1 MAKQLKVTLFGSV
14 SFHMGKEQVGGLPSR
29 AAEAL
34 FVYLACL
41 QKPVTREK
49 LAELLWADRSPT
61 QSLTNLRTILTA
73 LRRELDDHLIITRDT
88 LAFNTESDAFI
99 DIFEFERGLKGL
111 GLPDRALALTST
123 ELETLRL
130 TLDLY
135 RGDFLDGFH
144 LRDGLGFEEWS
155 ILERE
160 RLKRLA
166 REGFRTLTYAC
177 LEHGLYTQGLSAAS
191 SWMRL
196 DPYDEEACR
205 AQMWLFMRTGQRT
218 AALQTYQ
225 TLKKKLAD
233 ELSVLPAT
241 TTTELYRRFQTI
253 EVPPAI
259 HLPAYVTEFVG
270 REEEIAELEEKL
282 SMPGT
287 RLMTVTGTGG
297 MGKTRLSVEAARL
310 LSSKKP
316 GTFLHGIHFIPLEMS
331 SSSDEMIVRVAE
343 GIGFS
348 FHGSDSPRAQL
359 LGHLREQEIL
369 LLLDNFE
376 QLLGEGSDALAFIVE
391 VLRNAAGVK
400 LIVTSR
406 ERLNLY
412 EETVFDLVGLDL
424 PANDSEQPET
434 SSAVALFTQSARRV
448 QRTFAL
454 TSTTLPE
461 VSRICQLVD
470 GAPLAIELA
479 SAWVRHQTPAQI
491 AAQIQNDLDF
501 LQSPYANAPAG
512 HRSLR
517 SVFERSWLLLQVNE
531 QNAFALLSIF
541 RGGFMLEAADAL
553 LGEPSQSLLGDL
565 TDQSLLQRTADGRY
579 DIHPLLKQYAAEK
592 LSSQKEWL
600 ETASA
605 RHTSFYLTFLTQ
617 QGGGESPQERAAI
630 RPELDNIRL
639 AWESA
644 AREDRITELE
654 QTAGTLHGFFSVQS
668 WFEEGAAFFDH
679 ILNLTE
685 ASQHSNANGLRC
697 DLLGRNARMRI
708 QIGQLEKAR
717 ADLKQAQTYL
727 ESLDDPSRRARVL
740 DSLAI
745 NSYYAGDYPQAMALA
760 LESLTLS
767 ESMNNADGAAFSVN
781 FLGSCAKAQGD
792 FAQSR
797 EYFERSVSAY
807 RAMSDEIGAAM
818 VMNNLGNLL
827 QAQGDL
833 QGAQTYYVDASAIL
847 KAHDHA
853 HGAATTLANAGKLAL
868 KRGQLEEARTLLEEG
883 LSMKRRINDK
893 RGEAVALAGLGGVSF
908 ALNALDECRDYLRE
922 ALELARLTGDVH
934 LTLDTLTAVVP
945 LAAKQG
951 RSDLAGRL
959 LACLLDHPGIA
970 EEARLQAQA
979 LKASIAPDAGGHW
992 KSHDLMEDVL
1002 PAVLSELS

>member
-1 MAKQLKVTLFGSV
+1 MPQLELKLLGGSLIQK
-14 SFHMGKEQVGGLPSR
+14 GKEQVGGLPSR

-34 FVYLACL
+34 FIYLACQ

-73 LRRELDDHLIITRDT
+73 LRRELDDYLIVTRDT
-88 LAFNTESDAFI
+88 LAFNPEADAFI

-111 GLPDRALALTST
+111 GFPDRASTLTPA
-123 ELETLRL
+123 EQETLRL

-160 RLKRLA
+160 RFKRLA
-166 REGFRTLTYAC
+166 RDGFRAYTHAC
-177 LEHGLYTQGLSAAS
+177 LASGLYAQGLTAAS
-191 SWMRL
+191 SWLRL

-205 AQMWLFMRTGQRT
+205 AQMWLFMRTSQRT

-225 TLKKKLAD
+225 ALKKKLSD
-233 ELSVLPAT
+233 ELGVSPASAT
-241 TTTELYRRFQTI
+241 TDLYRRFQNI

-259 HLPAYVTEFVG
+259 RLPAYVTEFVG
-270 REEEIAELEEKL
+270 REEEIAEIEEKL

-297 MGKTRLSVEAARL
+297 MGKTRLSVEAALR

-316 GTFLHGIHFIPLEMS
+316 GAFLHGVHFIPLEMS
-331 SSSDEMIVRVAE
+331 SSADEMIVRIAE

-348 FHGSDSPRAQL
+348 FHGSDLPSAQL
-359 LGHLREQEIL
+359 LGHLREQEML

-376 QLLGEGSDALAFIVE
+376 QLLGEGSDALTFIVE

-412 EETVFDLVGLDL
+412 EETVFDLAGLTD
-424 PANDSEQPET
+424 
-434 SSAVALFTQSARRV
+434 AVTLFAHCAQRVRRD
-448 QRTFAL
+448 FAL
-454 TSTTLPE
+454 TADTQPH
-461 VSRICQLVD
+461 VSHICQLVD
-470 GAPLAIELA
+470 GSPLAIELA
-479 SAWVRHQTPAQI
+479 SAWARHLTPAQI
-491 AAQIQNDLDF
+491 VSQIQSDLDF
-501 LQSPYANAPAG
+501 LQSPFSNAPAG

-517 SVFERSWLLLQVNE
+517 AVFERSWSLLQPQE

-541 RGGFMLEAADAL
+541 RGGFTPEAADAL
-553 LGEPSQSLLGDL
+553 LGEPSQSLLVEL
-565 TDQSLLQRTADGRY
+565 SDQSLLQLNADGRY
-579 DIHPLLKQYAAEK
+579 DIHPLLKQYTFEK
-592 LSSQKEWL
+592 LSSQQEWL
-600 ETASA
+600 KNASA
-605 RHTSFYLTFLTQ
+605 RHTSFYLTFLTG
-617 QGGGESPQERAAI
+617 QGDGESPQERAAI

-644 AREDRITELE
+644 AREDRIVELE

-668 WFEEGAAFFDH
+668 WFEEGTALFQH
-679 ILNLTE
+679 ILTLIE
-685 ASQHSNANGLRC
+685 ASSHANADGLRC
-697 DLLGRNARMRI
+697 DLLGRNARMHI

-717 ADLKQAQTYL
+717 SDLKQAQTYL
-727 ESLDDPSRRARVL
+727 EHLDDPSRRARVL

-745 NSYYAGDYPQAMALA
+745 NSYYAGDYPQATALA
-760 LESLTLS
+760 LESLALS
-767 ESMNNADGAAFSVN
+767 ESMSNADGAAFSLN
-781 FLGSCAKAQGD
+781 FLGSCAKAAGD
-792 FAQSR
+792 FAKSH

-807 RAMSDEIGAAM
+807 RTMQDEIGAAM

-833 QGAQTYYVDASAIL
+833 QGAQTYYVDASVIL
-847 KAHDHA
+847 KEQDHA
-853 HGAATTLANAGKLAL
+853 HGAATTLTNAGKLAL
-868 KRGQLEEARTLLEEG
+868 KRGQLDEARTLLEEG

-893 RGEAVALAGLGGVSF
+893 RGEAVALAGLGDI
-908 ALNALDECRDYLRE
+908 ALAANALEDSQTHLRQ
-922 ALELARLTGDVH
+922 ALELAAHTGDTQ
-934 LTLDTLTAVVP
+934 LALDILAAIASLTARQNRP
-945 LAAKQG
+945 
-951 RSDLAGRL
+951 DLAGRL
-959 LACLLDHPGIA
+959 LAYLLDHPGLA
-970 EEARLQAQA
+970 EETRQRVLE
-979 LKASIAPDAGGHW
+979 LKEKIPPADNVLW
-992 KSHDLMEDVL
+992 KGQDLLEDVL
-1002 PAVLSELS
+1002 PKVLEDL

>member
-1 MAKQLKVTLFGSV
+1 MVKKLQISLLGELTIRKGEIQV
-14 SFHMGKEQVGGLPSR
+14 SGLPSR

-34 FVYLACL
+34 FIYLACR
-41 QKPVTREK
+41 QKPITREK
-49 LAELLWADRSPT
+49 LAELLWAERSTP
-61 QSLTNLRTILTA
+61 QALTNLRTILTA
-73 LRRELDDHLIITRDT
+73 LRRELDDYLIVTRDT
-88 LAFNTESDAFI
+88 LAFQPESNAVI
-99 DIFEFERGLKGL
+99 DIFEFERGLKDL
-111 GLPDRALALTST
+111 GFPDRASALSPS

-166 REGFRTLTYAC
+166 RDGFRALALAL
-177 LEHGLYTQGLSAAS
+177 LESGLYAQGLVAAS
-191 SWMRL
+191 KWTRL

-205 AQMWLFMRTGQRT
+205 AQMWLLMRTGQRP
-218 AALQTYQ
+218 AALRSYQ
-225 TLKKKLAD
+225 TLKKKLDD
-233 ELSVLPAT
+233 ELNVPPASAT
-241 TTTELYRRFQTI
+241 AELYRRFQTI

-259 HLPAYVTEFVG
+259 HLPVYVTEFVG
-270 REEEIAELEEKL
+270 RGDEIAELEEKL

-287 RLMTVTGTGG
+287 RLLTVTGAGG
-297 MGKTRLSVEAARL
+297 MGKTRLSVEAVRF

-316 GTFLHGIHFIPLEMS
+316 GAFLHGFHFIPLEMS

-348 FHGSDSPRAQL
+348 FHGSDAPKTQL
-359 LGHLREQEIL
+359 LGHLREQEML

-412 EETVFDLVGLDL
+412 EETVFDLAGLDA

-434 SSAVALFTQSARRV
+434 SSAVTLFTQSARRV
-448 QRTFAL
+448 RRDFELTPAAL
-454 TSTTLPE
+454 PD
-461 VSRICQLVD
+461 VSRICQLVG

-479 SAWVRHQTPAQI
+479 SAWARHLTPAQI
-491 AAQIQNDLDF
+491 AFQIQSDLDF

-517 SVFERSWLLLQVNE
+517 TVFERSWLLLQAQE
-531 QNAFALLSIF
+531 QNAFALLSVF
-541 RGGFMLEAADAL
+541 RNGFTLEAADAL
-553 LGEPSQSLLGDL
+553 LGEPSQTLMVDL
-565 TDQSLLQRTADGRY
+565 TDRSLAQRATDERY
-579 DIHPLLKQYAAEK
+579 DIHPLLKRYAAEK
-592 LSSQKEWL
+592 LSAQSEWL

-617 QGGGESPQERAAI
+617 QGDGESPQERAAI
-630 RPELDNIRL
+630 RPELDNLRL

-644 AREDRITELE
+644 AREDRILEIE
-654 QTAGTLHGFFSVQS
+654 QTAGTLHGFFSAQS
-668 WFEEGAAFFDH
+668 RFEEGIALFQH
-679 ILNLTE
+679 ILNLIQ
-685 ASQHSNANGLRC
+685 ASQHSNADGLRC

-717 ADLKQAQTYL
+717 ADLQQALTYL
-727 ESLDDPSRRARVL
+727 ENLDDPSRRARVL

-745 NSYYAGDYPQAMALA
+745 NSYYAGDYPQATALA
-760 LESLTLS
+760 LESLALS
-767 ESMNNADGAAFSVN
+767 ESMNNADGEAFSLN

-792 FAQSR
+792 FDKSR
-797 EYFERSVSAY
+797 EYFERSASAY
-807 RAMSDEIGAAM
+807 RAMNDEIGAGM
-818 VMNNLGNLL
+818 VLNNLGNLL

-833 QGAQTYYVDASAIL
+833 PGAQQYYVDASALL

-853 HGAATTLANAGKLAL
+853 HGAATTLINAGKLAL
-868 KRGQLEEARTLLEEG
+868 KQGQLDTARNLLEEG
-883 LSMKRRINDK
+883 LAMKRRINDK
-893 RGEAVALAGLGGVSF
+893 RGEAVALAGLGDI
-908 ALNALDECRDYLRE
+908 ALASNALDDSQTYLRQ
-922 ALELARLTGDVH
+922 ALELAAHTGDAQLALDI
-934 LTLDTLTAVVP
+934 LTAIATLTA
-945 LAAKQG
+945 KQE
-951 RSDLAGRL
+951 RIEFAGRL
-959 LACLLDHPGIA
+959 LAYVLDHPGLA
-970 EEARLQAQA
+970 EEARQRAVKLNERIPLHADV
-979 LKASIAPDAGGHW
+979 LW
-992 KSHDLMEDVL
+992 KQQDLMEDVI
-1002 PAVLSELS
+1002 PAVLSKL

>member
-1 MAKQLKVTLFGSV
+1 MATQLQITLFGSV
-14 SFHMGKEQVGGLPSR
+14 SFHKGEEQVGGLPSR

-34 FVYLACL
+34 LIYLACQ
-41 QKPVTREK
+41 QKPITRER

-88 LAFNTESDAFI
+88 LSFNTDSDALI
-99 DIFEFERGLKGL
+99 DIFEFERRLKEL
-111 GLPDRALALTST
+111 GLPDRTSSLTSM

-166 REGFRTLTYAC
+166 RDGFRTFTHAC
-177 LEHGLYTQGLSAAS
+177 LERGLYAQGMSAAS
-191 SWMRL
+191 NWLRL

-233 ELSVLPAT
+233 ELSVSPAT
-241 TTTELYRRFQTI
+241 ATTELYRRFQAI

-259 HLPAYVTEFVG
+259 HFPAYVTEFVG
-270 REEEIAELEEKL
+270 RQEEIAELEEKL

-310 LSSKKP
+310 LSSKKM
-316 GTFLHGIHFIPLEMS
+316 GAFLHGIHFIPLEMS

-348 FHGSDSPRAQL
+348 FHGSDAPRAQL
-359 LGHLREQEIL
+359 LGHLREQEML

-376 QLLGEGSDALAFIVE
+376 QLLGEGSDALSFIVE

-412 EETVFDLVGLDL
+412 EETVFDVAGLDVQT
-424 PANDSEQPET
+424 NDPEQSET
-434 SSAVALFTQSARRV
+434 SSAVTLFLQSARRV
-448 QRTFAL
+448 QRTFEL
-454 TSTTLPE
+454 TSNTLPE

-491 AAQIQNDLDF
+491 AVQIQNDLDF
-501 LQSPYANAPAG
+501 LQSPYANAPVA

-517 SVFERSWLLLQVNE
+517 SVFERSWLLLQPNE

-553 LGEPSQSLLGDL
+553 LGEPSQSLLDDL

-617 QGGGESPQERAAI
+617 QGDGESPQERAAI

-644 AREDRITELE
+644 AREDRIAELE

-668 WFEEGAAFFDH
+668 WFEEGTALFQY
-679 ILNLTE
+679 ILNLIK
-685 ASQHSNANGLRC
+685 ASQHTNANGLRC
-697 DLLGRNARMRI
+697 DLLGRNARMHI

-717 ADLKQAQTYL
+717 VDLKQAQTYL

-745 NSYYAGDYPQAMALA
+745 NSYYAGDYPQATGLA
-760 LESLTLS
+760 LESLSLS
-767 ESMNNADGAAFSVN
+767 ESMNNADGAAFSLN

-807 RAMSDEIGAAM
+807 RAMKDEIGAAM

-833 QGAQTYYVDASAIL
+833 QSAQTYYVDASAIL
-847 KAHDHA
+847 KAHDHD
-853 HGAATTLANAGKLAL
+853 HGAATTLANAGKLAGRQGDYKLAEELIRESLIL
-868 KRGQLEEARTLLEEG
+868 KQ
-883 LSMKRRINDK
+883 KINDQ
-893 RGEAVALAGLGGVSF
+893 RGEAVALAGLGDISMLTEQLEKAHQYFQMSLEIADRISDIQLVLDILV
-908 ALNALDECRDYLRE
+908 AITLLNQMRSHIQ
-922 ALELARLTGDVH
+922 LT
-934 LTLDTLTAVVP
+934 
-945 LAAKQG
+945 K
-951 RSDLAGRL
+951 RL
-959 LACLLDHPGIA
+959 LGFLLVQTG
-970 EEARLQAQA
+970 
-979 LKASIAPDAGGHW
+979 
-992 KSHDLMEDVL
+992 
-1002 PAVLSELS
+1002 LSEESRQRLRSVQNKIDLPLDDKGDELKDILQEIKTHSF

>member
-1 MAKQLKVTLFGSV
+1 MATQLKITLFGSV
-14 SFHMGKEQVGGLPSR
+14 SFHKGGEQVSGLPSR

-34 FVYLACL
+34 FVYLACV
-41 QKPVTREK
+41 QKPITREK

-61 QSLTNLRTILTA
+61 QSLTNLRTILTS
-73 LRRELDDHLIITRDT
+73 LRRELDDYLIVTRDT
-88 LAFNTESDAFI
+88 LAFNPEADAFI

-111 GLPDRALALTST
+111 GFPDRSSSLTPT
-123 ELETLRL
+123 EQEALRL

-160 RLKRLA
+160 RFKRLA
-166 REGFRTLTYAC
+166 RDGFRIFTHAC
-177 LEHGLYTQGLSAAS
+177 LERGLYTQGLGAATK
-191 SWMRL
+191 WLRL

-205 AQMWLFMRTGQRT
+205 AQMWLLMRTAQRT

-233 ELSVLPAT
+233 ELGVSPAT

-259 HLPAYVTEFVG
+259 NLPAYVTNFVG

-287 RLMTVTGTGG
+287 RLLTVTGTGG

-316 GTFLHGIHFIPLEMS
+316 GAFLHGVHFIPLEMTS
-331 SSSDEMIVRVAE
+331 SADEMIVRIAE

-348 FHGSDSPRAQL
+348 FHGSDLPGAQL
-359 LGHLREQEIL
+359 LGHLREQEML

-376 QLLGEGSDALAFIVE
+376 QLLGEGSDALAFMVE
-391 VLRNAAGVK
+391 VLRNAVGVK

-412 EETVFDLVGLDL
+412 EETVFDLAGLDV

-434 SSAVALFTQSARRV
+434 SSAVSLFTQSARRV
-448 QRTFAL
+448 QRSFAL
-454 TSTTLPE
+454 TPATLPE

-479 SAWVRHQTPAQI
+479 SAWVRNQTPAQI

-501 LQSPYANAPAG
+501 LQSPYANAPEG

-517 SVFERSWLLLQVNE
+517 SVFERSWLLLKPQE

-541 RGGFMLEAADAL
+541 RGGFTLEAADAL
-553 LGEPSQSLLGDL
+553 LGEPSQTLLVDL
-565 TDQSLLQRTADGRY
+565 TDRSLLQHTADDRY

-617 QGGGESPQERAAI
+617 QGDGESPQERATI

-644 AREDRITELE
+644 AREDRIVELE

-668 WFEEGAAFFDH
+668 WFEEGTALFQH
-679 ILNLTE
+679 ILNLIE
-685 ASQHSNANGLRC
+685 ASSHANADGLRC
-697 DLLGRNARMRI
+697 DLLGRNARMHI

-717 ADLKQAQTYL
+717 SDLKLAQTYL
-727 ESLDDPSRRARVL
+727 EHLDDPSRRARVL

-745 NSYYAGDYPQAMALA
+745 NSYYAGDYPQATALA
-760 LESLTLS
+760 LESLALS
-767 ESMNNADGAAFSVN
+767 EAMSNADGAAFSLN
-781 FLGSCAKAQGD
+781 FLGSCAKAAGD
-792 FAQSR
+792 FARSR
-797 EYFERSVSAY
+797 EYFERSVSTY
-807 RAMSDEIGAAM
+807 RAMKDEIGAAM

-833 QGAQTYYVDASAIL
+833 QGAQSYYVDASVIL
-847 KAHDHA
+847 KEQDHA
-853 HGAATTLANAGKLAL
+853 HGAATTLTNAGKLAL
-868 KRGQLEEARTLLEEG
+868 KRGQLNEARTLLEEG

-893 RGEAVALAGLGGVSF
+893 RGEAVALAGLGGISF
-908 ALNALDECRDYLRE
+908 ALNALDECRDYLRQ
-922 ALELARLTGDVH
+922 ALELAAHTSDAQLVLDILTAVA
-934 LTLDTLTAVVP
+934 TLTA
-945 LAAKQG
+945 KEE
-951 RSDLAGRL
+951 RIEFSGRL
-959 LACLLDHPGIA
+959 LAYLLEHPGLS
-970 EEARLQAQA
+970 EETRQQA
-979 LKASIAPDAGGHW
+979 LDLKEKIPLAENIFW
-992 KSHDLMEDVL
+992 KEQNLMEDIL
-1002 PAVLSELS
+1002 PKILEEL